1 MKYIAAF
8 IFLCLNLY
16 SQDYYLS
23 VNSKVKSIKI
33 YNHFVY
39 YKNKKTV
46 IGDINSLYAVYYDEF
61 DRVMEEAG
69 GKNDKDIS
77 WKKKYVYEKE
87 EKKIKKYCKEILS
100 LEEVGKEIKN
110 LCSNDLKK
118 ISEIKFEKM
127 SEDEILGISIC
138 LNDKMLNVCYLF
150 DSNYI
155 LEEKIVRKL
164 DDKGNIKEEIKYDKN
179 QDILVRKNY
188 EINKLSTIIK
198 SYDKDNILKEVL
210 SREYRID
217 GIIRKETISEYTFS
231 QNLSSKR
238 EIYYNG
244 YGLKEEEKLHD
255 SNGVFYKDYVFEY
268 ELDSKGNWI
277 KEIKYSKDIESFE
290 KKPDSAIKRAIE
302 YR

>member
-8 IFLCLNLY
+8 IFLCSNVY
-16 SQDYYLS
+16 SEDYYLS

-33 YNHFVY
+33 YNHSVY
-39 YKNKKTV
+39 YKNKKAV
-46 IGDINSLYAVYYDEF
+46 IGDVNSLYAVYYDEF
-61 DRVMEEAG
+61 GRVIEEAG

-77 WKKKYVYEKE
+77 WKKKYVYEKD

-100 LEEVGKEIKN
+100 LDDSGKEIKKI
-110 LCSNDLKK
+110 CSDDAKK
-118 ISEIKFEKM
+118 ISEIKLEKM
-127 SEDEILGISIC
+127 SEDEILGVSIC
-138 LNDKMLNVCYLF
+138 LNDNMLNVCHIF
-150 DSNYI
+150 DSNYFP
-155 LEEKIVRKL
+155 EEKIVKKF
-164 DDKGNIKEEIKYDKN
+164 DDKGSLKEEIRYDKN
-179 QDILVRKNY
+179 QDVSVRKNY
-188 EINKLSTIIK
+188 EINKLSAVIK

-210 SREYRID
+210 SREYKVD

-231 QNLSSKR
+231 QNLSSRR

-244 YGLKEEEKLHD
+244 YGLKEEEKLFD

-277 KEIKYSKDIESFE
+277 KEIKYSRDIESLE